1 MKKVMFVVQSVLFL
15 MMLSGCWIT
24 EKGHVKSLFK
34 DYWKAYDPKSKLT
47 GIYVYETKKPHV
59 FDVEYTY
66 SWEEH
71 VVYCRPEKKSL
82 YDGEVLCLCPK
93 SHRTLEW
100 EHADGAIVG
109 CCEVDNHRFRFQ
121 CAEKCKGHLIE
132 NGSAKEK
139 KRVSLGPDGKLYDE
153 WGNLL

>member
-66 SWEEH
+66 SWAALRGSGTTDR
-71 VVYCRPEKKSL
+71 VATDRVIVAF
-82 YDGEVLCLCPK
+82 G
-93 SHRTLEW
+93 LEGTTPT
-100 EHADGAIVG
+100 ALRQRSVG
-109 CCEVDNHRFRFQ
+109 V
-121 CAEKCKGHLIE
+121 A
-132 NGSAKEK
+132 
-139 KRVSLGPDGKLYDE
+139 
-153 WGNLL
+153 